1 MIVHTGVGEGLMA
14 YLVNEII
21 TMTLCILTVVCLS
34 LVYFFLFQHVI
45 CCIFPWYNEL
55 YKVNSNLS
63 AAAQVRSF
71 SVTM

>member
-1 MIVHTGVGEGLMA
+1 MHPHCCLPIFGV
-14 YLVNEII
+14 
-21 TMTLCILTVVCLS
+21 
-34 LVYFFLFQHVI
+34 FFLFQHVI

-71 SVTM
+71 SVSM